1 MGWRGVSEWTSIY
14 VLQDFVV
21 RQTSGLRDSCYL
33 VVFWQYIMETGS
45 PGLRRLLCDY
55 FGQPFAKLS
64 FVVYTSHQKTRL
76 FSLLS
81 DWLSLLSAHGR
92 P

>member
-1 MGWRGVSEWTSIY
+1 MGLGWRGVSEWTSIY

-21 RQTSGLRDSCYL
+21 QQAGGHRDSCFL

-55 FGQPFAKLS
+55 FIG
-64 FVVYTSHQKTRL
+64 FVH
-76 FSLLS
+76 LLASIIGLAS
-81 DWLSLLSAHGR
+81 DESW
-92 P
+92 